1 MPRVSKRSSRPI
13 KEIDPVEE
21 LKIVA
26 HGVAGPGCRTAD
38 YPDIDLA
45 AAHAFHLRL
54 VRATESLQKKLGREA
69 TLQFVRKHLRTLN
82 RRLNPRT

>member
-21 LKIVA
+21 LKMVA
-26 HGVAGPGCRTAD
+26 HGAAGPGCRQID
-38 YPDIDLA
+38 HPDLDLV

-69 TLQFVRKHLRTLN
+69 TLQFVRQHLRTLN